1 MKRHILLPTD
11 FSDNAWN
18 AIVYALKLF
27 KDEYCTFF
35 FLHSV
40 TIKVSMLSNLSNR
53 LIKTME
59 QDAMKELL
67 ALRELAETSDA
78 NANHDFQIIL
88 TTDDLNKAI
97 KKAILEWN
105 IEMVV
110 MGTKGASGTKKF
122 FLGSNTINISER
134 LNTCSLLIIPE
145 DYDFIEPK
153 QIAFPTDYNRFY
165 DPKELRPVKTIA
177 DLFNSKLRIIHIN
190 EENDLNNIQ
199 NYNLSSLQNYL
210 SSYEFSIHWMP
221 KYAKKAKEIHDFVEE
236 LKIDL
241 LAMVRYKHSWVEKI
255 MNEPVIK
262 NIGFHPKI
270 PFLVIPE

>member
-27 KDEYCTFF
+27 KDEYCTFY

-88 TTDDLNKAI
+88 TTDELYRAI

-110 MGTKGASGTKKF
+110 MGTKGASGAKRF
-122 FLGSNTINISER
+122 FLGSNTVNISKT
-134 LNTCSLLIIPE
+134 LNDCSLLIIPE
-145 DYDFIEPK
+145 EYDFIEPK
-153 QIAFPTDYNRFY
+153 QIALPTDYNRFY
-165 DPKELRPVKTIA
+165 DPKELRQVKVIA

-190 EENDLNNIQ
+190 EEDDLNNIQ
-199 NYNLSSLQNYL
+199 KYNLSSLQNYL
-210 SSYEFSIHWMP
+210 DTYEYSIHWMP
-221 KYAKKAKEIHDFVEE
+221 KYAKKAKEIHDFVDE
-236 LKIDL
+236 LEIDL

-255 MNEPVIK
+255 MNEPVIQ

>member
-145 DYDFIEPK
+145 DYDFLEPK

-190 EENDLNNIQ
+190 EEDDLNNIQ

-210 SSYEFSIHWMP
+210 ASYEFSIHWMP
-221 KYAKKAKEIHDFVEE
+221 KYAKKAKEIHDFIEE
-236 LKIDL
+236 LEIDL

>member
-210 SSYEFSIHWMP
+210 ASYEFSIHWMP

>member
-18 AIVYALKLF
+18 AIVYALKLL
-27 KDEYCTFF
+27 KDEYCTFY

-40 TIKVSMLSNLSNR
+40 TIKVSVLSNLSNR

-59 QDAMKELL
+59 QDAIKELM
-67 ALRELAETSDA
+67 ALKDLAESSDA
-78 NANHDFQIIL
+78 NANHEFQIIL
-88 TTDDLNKAI
+88 SKDDLTRAI
-97 KKAILEWN
+97 KKAIAEWN

-110 MGTKGASGTKKF
+110 MGTKGATGAKKL
-122 FLGSNTINISER
+122 FLGSNTINLSKN
-134 LNTCSLLIIPE
+134 LKQCSLLIVPE
-145 DYDFIEPK
+145 EYDFVEPK

-165 DPKELRPVKTIA
+165 DPKELNPVKAIA

-190 EENDLNNIQ
+190 EEDNLNNVQ
-199 NYNLSSLQNYL
+199 EYNLSSLQNYL
-210 SSYEFSIHWMP
+210 SSYEYSIHWMP

-236 LKIDL
+236 LEIDL

-255 MNEPVIK
+255 MNEPVIQ
-262 NIGFHPKI
+262 NIGYHPKV
-270 PFLVIPE
+270 PVLVIPE